1 MRRLIAWVMIPI
13 GTVMAGWAGGVF
25 NPGWVIAALG
35 AFLALFCA
43 AQLFNPALLHV
54 EDKDYLDQ
62 MATRAAGQVV

>member
-1 MRRLIAWVMIPI
+1 MSYQAPENGFR
-13 GTVMAGWAGGVF
+13 
-25 NPGWVIAALG
+25 WVIAALG

-62 MATRAAGQVV
+62 IAARTAGQVV